1 MNRLT
6 DISSKNGSLFS
17 RIRRMHISDQEI
29 CLNIQKLTFPDARNY
44 PDFAKELRKNHSI
57 YLVTYFDLC
66 SSQAGVKI
74 KSSDYLCECST
85 NANNIS
91 GFIGG
96 WRVVDQI
103 QIIDF
108 VVAPEFRKLRIG
120 WLLLA
125 SLIKE
130 AEFMGSKLITLE
142 VRASNN
148 PAINLYKKFGFEI
161 CGNRKNYYSN
171 KTEDAILM
179 SLDLTS

>member
-1 MNRLT
+1 MNRLAN
-6 DISSKNGSLFS
+6 ISSKNDSLVS
-17 RIRRMHISDQEI
+17 RIRRMRISDQET
-29 CLNIQKLTFPDARNY
+29 CLNIQKLTFPDAQVY
-44 PDFAKELRKNHSI
+44 TDFAKELRKNHSI

-66 SSQAGVKI
+66 SSQVEVKI
-74 KSSDYLCECST
+74 KSSGYLCECST

-91 GFIGG
+91 GFIGS
-96 WRVVDQI
+96 WRVADQI

-108 VVAPEFRKLRIG
+108 IVTPEFRKLRIG

-130 AEFMGSKLITLE
+130 AELIESKLITLE

-148 PAINLYKKFGFEI
+148 PAINLYKNFGFKI
-161 CGNRKNYYSN
+161 CGSRKNYYSN

-179 SLDLTS
+179 NLDLTS